1 MTTPRE
7 KFQTL
12 LKKLFQFD
20 NAELDFGIYRIMNH
34 KRTVIERFI
43 ESDLIKGLDEE
54 LKRGAHAEEADLAR
68 RLEEGSV
75 KIRENFGDDA
85 VDTEGSGFHPDFIL
99 WVTEGDKQRLVF
111 VEPHGILNEDHP

>member
-34 KRTVIERFI
+34 KRAVIERFI
-43 ESDLIKGLDEE
+43 EKDLIKGLDDE
-54 LKRGAHAEEADLAR
+54 LKRSAHAEQAELAR
-68 RLEEGSV
+68 QLAEATT

-85 VDTEGSGFHPDFIL
+85 LDAEGNLLKYQDSPLGKDY
-99 WVTEGDKQRLVF
+99 LVLR
-111 VEPHGILNEDHP
+111 E